1 MDKAAFRQ
9 QLDQDG
15 FNEPGTV
22 TWAPNHENPSHTH
35 DFTARGLILSGSFAL
50 GCHGGSTPYQQGDV
64 FELKAGTPHTET
76 AGPDGASFLV
86 GRK

>member
-1 MDKAAFRQ
+1 
-9 QLDQDG
+9 
-15 FNEPGTV
+15 
-22 TWAPNHENPSHTH
+22 

-50 GCHGGSTPYQQGDV
+50 GCHGGSTTYQQGDV

>member
-1 MDKAAFRQ
+1 MNETAFRQ

-15 FNEPGTV
+15 FGEPRTV
-22 TWAPNHENPSHTH
+22 FWNPNNVNPDHTH

-50 GCHGGSTPYQQGDV
+50 GCHGGSTTYQQGDV